1 MLDVALVVVVVLVP
15 YDVVAPASSIFLEP
29 SFAFPP
35 ELQPPLKSRSGWK
48 WAADASSHQLLD
60 ANSLELLS
68 RKFLL
73 FSNVFF
79 STTIEYSL
87 IG

>member
-1 MLDVALVVVVVLVP
+1 MSDVAVVVVVVVVLVP

-35 ELQPPLKSRSGWK
+35 ELQPPLKTRSGWK

-60 ANSLELLS
+60 ANSLELL
-68 RKFLL
+68 
-73 FSNVFF
+73 FSKVFF
-79 STTIEYSL
+79 STTIEDSL